1 MKRYLGKKKLMRIY
15 LDNSD
20 TYEGKPLWQ
29 VLLRKVQE
37 EGMAGATVF
46 KAAAGIGAQ
55 TELHTFEI
63 WSMAQK
69 LPVVIEIIEE
79 EERIRTFL
87 DRYDAMIGEGLV
99 TLCDVEVLR
108 YKNVTQAQE

>member
-20 TYEGKPLWQ
+20 THEGKPLWQ
-29 VLLRKVQE
+29 VLLQKVQK

-46 KAAAGIGAQ
+46 KAAAGIGAE

-79 EERIRTFL
+79 EERIREFL
-87 DRYDAMIGEGLV
+87 DKYDSMIGEGLV
-99 TLCDVEVLR
+99 TLWDVEVMR
-108 YKNVTQAQE
+108 YKNAVQERS

>member
-20 TYEGKPLWQ
+20 VHEGKPLWQ
-29 VLLRKVQE
+29 SLLQKVKAE
-37 EGMAGATVF
+37 EMAGATVF
-46 KAAAGIGAQ
+46 KAAAGIGVQ

-69 LPVVIEIIEE
+69 LPIVIEIIESE
-79 EERIRTFL
+79 EKIRDFL
-87 DRYDAMIGEGLV
+87 NKYDSMIGEGLV

-108 YKNVTQAQE
+108 YKNAVQGRE

>member
-1 MKRYLGKKKLMRIY
+1 MKRYLGKKKVMRIY

-20 TYEGKPLWQ
+20 TFEGKPLWQ
-29 VLLRKVQE
+29 QLVMRIKE

-63 WSMAQK
+63 WSLSQK
-69 LPVVIEIIEE
+69 LPVVIEVIESE
-79 EERIRTFL
+79 EAIVNFL
-87 DRYDAMIGEGLV
+87 DRYDSMIGEGLV
-99 TLCDVEVLR
+99 TLTDVEVLR
-108 YKNVTQAQE
+108 YKNVVSERI

>member
-1 MKRYLGKKKLMRIY
+1 MRIY

-20 TYEGKPLWQ
+20 THEGKPLWQ
-29 VLLRKVQE
+29 VLLQKVQK

-46 KAAAGIGAQ
+46 KAAAGIGAE

-79 EERIRTFL
+79 EERIREFL
-87 DRYDAMIGEGLV
+87 DKYDSMIGEGLV
-99 TLCDVEVLR
+99 TLWDVEVLR
-108 YKNVTQAQE
+108 YKNAVQERS

>member
-29 VLLRKVQE
+29 VLLRKVKE
-37 EGMAGATVF
+37 DGMAGATVF
-46 KAAAGIGAQ
+46 KAAAGIGVQ

-69 LPVVIEIIEE
+69 LPIVIEIIEE
-79 EERIRTFL
+79 EERIREFL
-87 DRYDAMIGEGLV
+87 DKYDSMIGEGLV
-99 TLCDVEVLR
+99 TLWDVEVLR
-108 YKNVTQAQE
+108 YKNASQERS

>member
-1 MKRYLGKKKLMRIY
+1 MKRYLGKKKVMRIY

-20 TYEGKPLWQ
+20 TFEGKPLWQ
-29 VLLRKVQE
+29 QLVMRIKE

-63 WSMAQK
+63 WSLSQK
-69 LPVVIEIIEE
+69 LPVVIEVIESE
-79 EERIRTFL
+79 ETIVNFL
-87 DRYDAMIGEGLV
+87 DRYDSMIGEGLV
-99 TLCDVEVLR
+99 TLTDVEVLR
-108 YKNVTQAQE
+108 YKNVVSERH

>member
-1 MKRYLGKKKLMRIY
+1 MRIY

-29 VLLRKVQE
+29 QLVDRVRK

-46 KAAAGIGAQ
+46 KAAAGIGAR

-63 WSMAQK
+63 WSLAQK
-69 LPVVIEIIEE
+69 LPVVIEIIED
-79 EERIRTFL
+79 EERLAAFL
-87 DRYDAMIGEGLV
+87 DKYDGMIGEGLV
-99 TLCDVEVLR
+99 TLSDVEVLK
-108 YKNVTQAQE
+108 YKEARRERGES

>member
-1 MKRYLGKKKLMRIY
+1 MKRYLGSKKVMRIY

-20 TYEGKPLWQ
+20 TFEGKPLWQ
-29 VLLRKVQE
+29 QLVSRIKE

-63 WSMAQK
+63 WSLSQK
-69 LPVVIEIIEE
+69 LPVVIEVIESE
-79 EERIRTFL
+79 EAIRNFL
-87 DRYDAMIGEGLV
+87 DRYDSMIGEGLV
-99 TLCDVEVLR
+99 TLTDVEVLR
-108 YKNVTQAQE
+108 YKDAGRERR

>member
-20 TYEGKPLWQ
+20 THEGKPLWQ
-29 VLLRKVQE
+29 VLLQKVQK

-46 KAAAGIGAQ
+46 KAAAGIGAE

-79 EERIRTFL
+79 EERIREFL
-87 DRYDAMIGEGLV
+87 DKYDSMIGEGLV
-99 TLCDVEVLR
+99 TLWDVEVLR
-108 YKNVTQAQE
+108 YKNAVQERN

>member
-29 VLLRKVQE
+29 QLLHKVKA
-37 EGMAGATVF
+37 EGLAGATVF
-46 KAAAGIGAQ
+46 KAAAGIGVQ

-63 WSMAQK
+63 WSMSQTM
-69 LPVVIEIIEE
+69 PIVIEIIEDE
-79 EERIRTFL
+79 EKIRTFL
-87 DRYDAMIGEGLV
+87 DRYDVMIGEGLV

-108 YKNVTQAQE
+108 YKNAVQGRE

>member
-15 LDNSD
+15 VDNSD

-29 VLLRKVQE
+29 QLVRRIKE

-46 KAAAGIGAQ
+46 KAAAGIGAH

-63 WSMAQK
+63 WAMAQK
-69 LPVVIEIIEE
+69 LPVVIEVIEE
-79 EERIRTFL
+79 EERIQAFL
-87 DRYDAMIGEGLV
+87 DKYDIMIGEGLV
-99 TLCDVEVLR
+99 TLCEVEVLR
-108 YKNVTQAQE
+108 YKNAVYDRK